1 MVQYKCHRTK
11 WLSIA
16 RKGNSMYYKNEIR
29 STPKEKKEQVQ
40 RLIDEMISKLGG
52 TSESIGSTVV
62 VSAYLLHKVSQLV
75 APDLFCYA
83 DIQKGKLNLSPDVL
97 VVADQELDERRWES
111 LREMLPKFSSDE
123 FAMAALLVDLTA
135 YEKYGPHMTPD
146 SVTRLAQEIL
156 QIRNGDCVADLG
168 CGYGGFLNT
177 AADVCPN
184 AEYFGY
190 EIDLVCKVVAEIR
203 AELLGSHL
211 KLEARDAFT
220 LLEEQERPIFDRV
233 FFNYPFGMKL
243 RHLGT
248 GNKVLEALTQED
260 PAASKAT
267 SSDWVYNALLCSV
280 MGGEGKAV
288 GIMTNGSTS
297 NSIDATMRQYFVENG
312 LVEAVIALPPRM
324 FYATNIPTTMV
335 VFSHHND
342 AVRLVDASR
351 IFEPGR
357 RLNTFSEE
365 NIREILDSL
374 DCDND
379 HSKLVSK
386 DDLRNKEYTL
396 SFSSHSEET
405 LAFEHGMPFEQVI
418 KSISRGAPCTA
429 KQLDSMVSD
438 KPTNMQYLML
448 SNIQN
453 GMLDNQLPYLDY
465 IDPKYEKYCLKN
477 NSLILSKNGYPYK
490 VAVASIAESQKI
502 LANGN
507 LYIIELDE
515 SKVNPYYIKA
525 FLESKQG
532 ISALKRITVGATIPS
547 IGVDKL
553 KKLMVPVP
561 PMEEQ
566 MSVVEKY
573 QQTLWEID
581 QLKKKIAQATDRL
594 QRIFDEEK
602 KM

>member
-1 MVQYKCHRTK
+1 
-11 WLSIA
+11 
-16 RKGNSMYYKNEIR
+16 MYYKNEIR
-29 STPKEKKEQVQ
+29 SMTEEQKERIH
-40 RLIDEMISKLGG
+40 RLIDELINKLGG
-52 TSESIGSTVV
+52 NSERIGSATVLG
-62 VSAYLLHKVSQLV
+62 AYLLYQVSQLD
-75 APDLFCYA
+75 APALFCYA
-83 DIQKGKLNLSPDVL
+83 DIQNGKLNLSPDIL
-97 VVADQELDERRWES
+97 AAADQELGGKRWEI
-111 LREMLPKFSSDE
+111 LREMLTKFSAAE
-123 FAMAALLVDLTA
+123 FATAALLVDLTA

-146 SVTRLAQEIL
+146 SVIRLAQAIL
-156 QIRNGDCVADLG
+156 QIRSGDCVADLG
-168 CGYGGFLNT
+168 CGYGSFLNA

-190 EIDLVCKVVAEIR
+190 EIDLVCKAVAEIR
-203 AELLGSHL
+203 AELLGSPL
-211 KLEARDAFT
+211 KLEAQDAFT
-220 LLEEQERPIFDRV
+220 LLEEQQRPVFDKV
-233 FFNYPFGMKL
+233 FSNYPFGMKL

-248 GNKVLEALTQED
+248 GNKVLEALTQEN
-260 PAASKAT
+260 PAVSRAT
-267 SSDWVYNALLCSV
+267 SSDWVYNALLCGV
-280 MGGEGKAV
+280 MGEKGKAV

-324 FYATNIPTTMV
+324 FYATNIPTTMI

-396 SFSSHSEET
+396 SLSSHSEET

-448 SNIQN
+448 ANIQN

-465 IDPKYEKYCLKN
+465 VDPKYEKYCLKN
-477 NSLILSKNGYPYK
+477 NNLILSKNGYPYK
-490 VAVASIAESQKI
+490 VAVASIAENQKI

-515 SKVNPYYIKA
+515 SKVNPYYMKA
-525 FLESKQG
+525 FLESTQG
-532 ISALKRITVGATIPS
+532 ISALKSITVGATIPS

-566 MSVVEKY
+566 MGVVEKY

-581 QLKKKIAQATDRL
+581 QLQKKIAQAMDRL
-594 QRIFDEEK
+594 QHIFDEEK
-602 KM
+602 KL